1 MQRITLSLCGL
12 INRIA
17 EFMFLFVV
25 KKATLSD
32 IYNLIS

>member
-12 INRIA
+12 INLTT
-17 EFMFLFVV
+17 EFMFLVV
-25 KKATLSD
+25 VRKATLSD